1 MNTSQLLSHIHVEP
15 YMAKKRVFYEMHM
28 VFNLCLKK
36 KHTKEFSF
44 ENTRNGAIRAQR
56 GFASSIE
63 ANLQKRR
70 AKNMI

>member
-1 MNTSQLLSHIHVEP
+1 
-15 YMAKKRVFYEMHM
+15 MAKIRVFNEIHM
-28 VFNLCLKK
+28 MFNLCLKK
-36 KHTKEFSF
+36 EHMKEFSF